1 MMNVRMRKAGIVALV
16 LLFSLP
22 WPVSA
27 FVPRAGETVT
37 FSETIQDDLYIAGGT
52 VTVTGAVDGDVSAAG
67 GTVVLSG
74 QVSGAV
80 LAAGG
85 NVEVGGRVGRSIR
98 AAGGTVRVDSAA
110 GTDAVLAGG
119 TVTVAE
125 AARIGRD
132 LVVGAGNV
140 RIGGAVG
147 RDVYVG
153 GGSVVIG
160 GTIQGSVEVQAD
172 QLVVLPTARIAG
184 RLRYAGDR
192 AAEIQAGAQV
202 SGGVERVPSMARPRA
217 RSVAPWR
224 GRVSWVWRAGEWVWL
239 LTLGLVGFA
248 LLPAVPRNVVG
259 EIRARFGASL
269 LAGFLVL
276 VAAPVAI
283 LALLI
288 SVVGIPLAA
297 AVTLLWLLTL
307 YPGQLFAATWLGE
320 RVLGAIRRGA
330 TTSTSWALVAGI
342 TALVILYALP
352 FVGWVFRL
360 LAVLSGLGAIWL
372 ALWRATRNR
381 RVPTPEAR

>member
-1 MMNVRMRKAGIVALV
+1 MMNVRTRRAGVVAL
-16 LLFSLP
+16 LLLLSLP
-22 WPVSA
+22 WPAFA
-27 FVPRAGETVT
+27 FVPRAGDTVT
-37 FSETIQDDLYIAGGT
+37 FSDTIQDDLYIAGGT
-52 VTVTGAVDGDVSAAG
+52 VTVTGAVDGDVTAAG

-85 NVEVGGRVGRSIR
+85 NVEIGGRVGRSVR
-98 AAGGTVRVDSAA
+98 AAGGTVRLDSAA

-119 TVTVAE
+119 SVTVAE

-132 LVVGAGNV
+132 LVIGGGNI
-140 RIGGAVG
+140 RIGGTVG
-147 RDVYVG
+147 RHAYVG

-172 QLVVLPTARIAG
+172 RLVVLPTARIAG
-184 RLRYAGDR
+184 RLRYAADR

-202 SGGVERVPSMARPRA
+202 SGGVERAPAIARPRMRA
-217 RSVAPWR
+217 LPPWR
-224 GRVSWVWRAGEWVWL
+224 GRFTWVWRAGEWVWL

-248 LLPAVPRNVVG
+248 LLPGIPRNVVG

-276 VAAPVAI
+276 VAAPVAVV
-283 LALLI
+283 ALLI
-288 SVVGIPLAA
+288 SVVGIPIAA

-307 YPGQLFAATWLGE
+307 YPGQLFTATWLGE
-320 RVLGAIRRGA
+320 RVLGAIRRG
-330 TTSTSWALVAGI
+330 TPTSTYWALVAGV
-342 TALVILYALP
+342 TVLVILYAIP
-352 FVGWVFRL
+352 FVGWLFRL

-372 ALWRATRNR
+372 ALWRATRAR
-381 RVPTPEAR
+381 GVPTLETR